1 MMKMITMIT
10 IRELS
15 PGPQLLQRRAP
26 STAGSL
32 ASLRF
37 IILIMTITFYPQ
49 GLHLMTIAMMTMT
62 IHLSSSR
69 SPFGSQQNLAGGQH
83 HSRFDIFIINLHQF
97 FLISFLPLQAKTW
110 HKGRAMERWRGRP
123 QNAPKVISLGLWY
136 FELREQQPHLLNF
149 RGRPVNLVCPSS
161 QLEGYSLARVSFH
174 LL

>member
-1 MMKMITMIT
+1 MITMVTMIT

-69 SPFGSQQNLAGGQH
+69 SPFGSQQNLAGGPH
-83 HSRFDIFIINLHQF
+83 HSRFDIFTINLHHHPHQSSSIFSHF
-97 FLISFLPLQAKTW
+97 FSTTSYYS
-110 HKGRAMERWRGRP
+110 R
-123 QNAPKVISLGLWY
+123 
-136 FELREQQPHLLNF
+136 LRHGTRDAQWSADEGVLRMHL
-149 RGRPVNLVCPSS
+149 R
-161 QLEGYSLARVSFH
+161 SFH
-174 LL
+174 

>member
-1 MMKMITMIT
+1 MWMGVKLAPAEESWDKSQGYLIMVNMMNMVNSMNIMMKMITMIT

-83 HSRFDIFIINLHQF
+83 HSRFDIFIINLHHHHPNKSSSIFSHF
-97 FLISFLPLQAKTW
+97 FSTTS
-110 HKGRAMERWRGRP
+110 G
-123 QNAPKVISLGLWY
+123 
-136 FELREQQPHLLNF
+136 
-149 RGRPVNLVCPSS
+149 
-161 QLEGYSLARVSFH
+161 
-174 LL
+174 